1 MRTSIHRLVAAG
13 TLACAPVL
21 ASAQGLILGVSE
33 GTSGGLD
40 HAQVI
45 NKYQGL
51 ADVIGKSIRQK
62 VNVVFIREFAALEE
76 GMKAGRFDFVIA
88 RPSDYPA
95 RGLRD
100 YGFQFIATAKPDGQ
114 CHIVVPKDSPLKTL
128 ADVKGKRIALPEQ
141 AAYMTKLCR
150 AELRDRG
157 INLAAENVQY
167 VREQGAV
174 AFYLTNRF
182 ADVGGVASYSG
193 VAKKWEQD
201 GHRVLHKSVAQ
212 PYFPLIAIK
221 KLQPA
226 QIDAI
231 QKGLT
236 ALPDDAAGQTV
247 LKTVGIKEFDTT
259 TEQRLRDLLKW
270 LGT

>member
-1 MRTSIHRLVAAG
+1 MRTSIHRLVAAV

-157 INLAAENVQY
+157 INLAAENVIAAGPD
-167 VREQGAV
+167 RRHPERPDGAPDAGAPRHRHLGQMLEV
-174 AFYLTNRF
+174 QPRVDLRGG
-182 ADVGGVASYSG
+182 DVGMA
-193 VAKKWEQD
+193 QQF
-201 GHRVLHKSVAQ
+201 LHGAQ
-212 PYFPLIAIK
+212 V
-221 KLQPA
+221 
-226 QIDAI
+226 
-231 QKGLT
+231 
-236 ALPDDAAGQTV
+236 AAGLQHV
-247 LKTVGIKEFDTT
+247 AGK
-259 TEQRLRDLLKW
+259 
-270 LGT
+270 